1 MVPFALNAVGLA
13 AAAVVAVANGSAGAR
28 PTLRETCLT
37 AKERAAAASFRAS
50 DGARLVGVMLGSG
63 SRGVV
68 LSHEFDADLCSWLP
82 YGRKLAAKG
91 YRVLAI
97 DLRGFGSSGRPPV
110 KTAERFD
117 LDVGAAV
124 KLLRRTGA
132 RRIALAGGSIG
143 GAATLVAGAA
153 IQPRVDAVVSVSSP
167 ASPPGLDAL
176 AAVRKLHAPVLFV
189 HAKRDPFVPVSDAQR
204 LYKAAAGRDKR
215 LAILPGYQHGSGLLI
230 GTGGAEARRILDA
243 FIQAHLGS

>member
-1 MVPFALNAVGLA
+1 MIIVVFALAALGAVTEVGSLA
-13 AAAVVAVANGSAGAR
+13 A
-28 PTLRETCLT
+28 PPKLREACLT
-37 AKERAAAASFRAS
+37 PKERAAAVSFRS
-50 DGARLVGVMLGSG
+50 TDGARLVGVMLGSG

-82 YGRKLAAKG
+82 YGRTLAAKG

-110 KTAERFD
+110 KTADRFD

-153 IQPRVDAVVSVSSP
+153 VQPKVDAVVSVSSP
-167 ASPPGLDAL
+167 AGHPGLDAL
-176 AAVRKLHAPVLFV
+176 VAVQKLRAPVLFV

-204 LYKAAAGRDKR
+204 LYKAAVGRDKR

-230 GTGGAEARRILDA
+230 GTGGAKARRILDA